1 MNSARLNDWMQV
13 VGIFALVASLVFVGL
28 QMRQTQEIASFEGL
42 ADGVDRILLFRE
54 LVSENAEAWS
64 KGCLGEELTDKE
76 RIQFASVFEAYFGS
90 TFVAWLRAR
99 QNDFGGLDPDVYV
112 RRLAISLY
120 RFPALSEYFSARQS
134 WLGQEG
140 LFQADSAAQYRDL
153 VSREVARLAEGGGQL
168 EADISMC
175 GI

>member
-28 QMRQTQEIASFEGL
+28 QMRQTQEIASFEGS
-42 ADGVDRILLFRE
+42 ADGLDRILSFRE

-64 KGCLGEELTDKE
+64 KGCVGEGLTDKE
-76 RIQFASVFEAYFGS
+76 RIQFASVFEAYYGT
-90 TFVAWLRAR
+90 TFVAWLRA
-99 QNDFGGLDPDVYV
+99 QQDDLGGLDPDVYV

-120 RFPALSEYFSARQS
+120 RFPALSEYLSARQN

-140 LFQADSAAQYRDL
+140 LFQDDSAAQFRDL
-153 VSREVARLAEGGGQL
+153 VSREVARLVEGGDHL
-168 EADISMC
+168 EADLSMC